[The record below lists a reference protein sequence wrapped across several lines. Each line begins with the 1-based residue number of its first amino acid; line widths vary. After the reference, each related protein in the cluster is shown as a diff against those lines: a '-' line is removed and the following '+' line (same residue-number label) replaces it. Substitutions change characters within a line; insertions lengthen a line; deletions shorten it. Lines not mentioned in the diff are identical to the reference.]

1 VKYTP
6 NTPQYTRNTCFLTQI
21 RRYGQ
26 TSPVSLVWASHNQR
40 NTNKSASRCE
50 ITLSSPYILLHV
62 YGAVGFP
69 LYLEGKGL
77 GRGPTRHAETHVLAR
92 VRRRG
97 NGGEERHVFHLHHQ
111 EQKALI
117 MKLLKLVIP
126 TTASHTLFVLH
137 KIKP

>member
-1 VKYTP
+1 VALRFVFGFSKK
-6 NTPQYTRNTCFLTQI
+6 R
-21 RRYGQ
+21 
-26 TSPVSLVWASHNQR
+26 
-40 NTNKSASRCE
+40 SAGKGLGRD
-50 ITLSSPYILLHV
+50 
-62 YGAVGFP
+62 
-69 LYLEGKGL
+69 LEGKGL

-126 TTASHTLFVLH
+126 TTASHTLFVWH